1 MKFSEKWL
9 REFVNPNESSMALAQ
24 ALTMAGLEVE
34 ALEDLSAGLSSVVVA
49 EVLSIE
55 KHPNGDRLNVCR
67 VEAGQAEPLQVVCGA
82 SNVRVG
88 GRYPLALPGAKL
100 PGMEVK
106 PAKVRGVESFGMLC
120 SAKEL
125 GLPETTPGLLELVPD
140 VAIGLD
146 LKEHLDLIDHIFTL
160 KLTPNR
166 SDCLSVLGVAREVA
180 AITGASFTPP
190 KIAAMTATGT
200 ESLNIKVIEQAACP
214 RYCGRVIRGLNAKAV
229 TPPWMAQRL
238 LRSGL
243 RTVNAI
249 VDVTNYVML
258 ELGQPLH
265 AFDLEKIGKTVTI
278 RFASANETVQ
288 LLNQQTVAL
297 NPGALVIA
305 DETHVLA
312 VAGIMGGV
320 ASAVS
325 GDTTSI
331 FLESAFF
338 APNAIA
344 GQARKLGLASDS
356 AYRFERGVDF
366 NLPRLA
372 MERATQLL
380 HDICGGVAHAITE
393 VAATLPQT
401 SPITLRDERAGKILG
416 VALDQATVK
425 SLLSRLQLEFSE
437 AAGSFSVQPP
447 SYRFDLIH
455 EVDLI
460 EELARLYGYD
470 NIPATPPL
478 ATMTLLPVPEALH
491 TARDMRAVLVGRD
504 YQEIISY
511 SFVSDAWERDFAAN
525 NAPIAL
531 QNPLAGHMGVMR
543 TSLIG
548 GLIDAL
554 KNNVNQKEER
564 LRLFEIGRCFL
575 APDDQPYR
583 IAGLSYGAAFP
594 EQWGVKSREIDFFDV
609 KADIEALSLSNQLT
623 FKVGLH
629 PACRP
634 GETARVWL
642 GNQEIGFIGR
652 LHPKWQQQYGL
663 SQAPMLFELEL
674 APLLNRVLPRFSEI
688 IKFPVVRRDI
698 AVIVDSKIEAQTML
712 DVMSQAAL
720 PYVTKLLLFDMYRG
734 KGIDSDKKSLAFSV
748 RMQDTQGTLTDDMV
762 EATIAQLLKLLEA
775 KFGAIP
781 RN

>member
-1 MKFSEKWL
+1 MKFSYNWL
-9 REFVNPNESSMALAQ
+9 REFVNPKQSSIELAQ
-24 ALTMAGLEVE
+24 GLTMAGLEVE
-34 ALEDLSAGLSSVVVA
+34 ALEDLSGGFSLVVVA
-49 EVLSIE
+49 HVLSLE
-55 KHPNGDRLNVCR
+55 KHPDADRLNVCR
-67 VEAGQAEPLQVVCGA
+67 VDMGQGRPLQVVCGA
-82 SNVRVG
+82 SNVYAG
-88 GRYPLALPGAKL
+88 GKYPLALPGAKL
-100 PGMEVK
+100 PGLEVR

-125 GLPETTPGLLELVPD
+125 GLPETASGLLELAPD
-140 VAIGLD
+140 AAIGVD
-146 LKEHLDLIDHIFTL
+146 LKEYLDLLDHIFTL

-180 AITGASFTPP
+180 AITGAGFTPP
-190 KIAAMTATGT
+190 KVAAVATIGT
-200 ESLNIKVIEQAACP
+200 ESLNVKVSEQAACP
-214 RYCGRVIRGLNAKAV
+214 RYCGRIIRGLNAQAA

-265 AFDLEKIGKTVTI
+265 AFDLAKIGKTVTV
-278 RFASANETVQ
+278 RFAGANEALQ

-297 NPGALVIA
+297 NPGVLVIA
-305 DETHVLA
+305 DETDVLA

-372 MERATQLL
+372 MERASQLL
-380 HDICGGVAHAITE
+380 NDICGGVAQAITE
-393 VAATLPQT
+393 VAASLPQT
-401 SPITLRDERAGKILG
+401 PPITLRVERAGRILG

-470 NIPATPPL
+470 NIPPTPPL
-478 ATMTLLPVPEALH
+478 AAVTLLPVPEALH
-491 TARDMRAVLVGRD
+491 TARDMRGLLVGRD

-511 SFVSDAWERDFAAN
+511 SFVSDTWERDFAAN

-554 KNNVNQKEER
+554 KNNLNQKEER

-575 APDDQPYR
+575 ALNDQPYR

-594 EQWGVKSREIDFFDV
+594 EQWGVASREVDFFDV
-609 KADIEALSLSNQLT
+609 KADIEALGLSNQLT

-642 GNQEIGFIGR
+642 GNQEIGVIGR

-663 SQAPMLFELEL
+663 NHAPILFELVL
-674 APLLNRVLPRFSEI
+674 APLLARVLPHFCEI
-688 IKFPVVRRDI
+688 VKFPVVTRDI
-698 AVIVDSKIEAQTML
+698 AVIVDSKIEVQTML

-748 RMQDTQGTLTDDMV
+748 RMQDTQGTLTDEIV
-762 EATIAQLLKLLEA
+762 EATTAQLLQLLEA
-775 KFGAIP
+775 EFGAKP